1 MGRDVIA
8 ITSFRHGLYASRP
21 IQLSS
26 SHIPMSSEDEVTLQR
41 KFYADTAAKYD
52 TMQISEQDEHQF
64 ALAILSAMIEYHGIR
79 SVLDVGSG
87 TGRAL
92 RYLKSRHPGVRF
104 VGIEP
109 VEALRK
115 VGHAAGLTEHEL
127 IAGDVNALQAAYGE
141 FDLVCEFAV
150 LHHVPRPAQAV
161 GEMLRVA
168 RKAIFIS
175 DANNFGQGGGIARLI
190 KRAIAAL
197 GLWRAF
203 DYVRT
208 GGKGYHV
215 SAGDGLFYSYSV
227 YNNYRQIRA
236 ACRAVHFFNTVD
248 AAPDL
253 RHTAPHVAL
262 LGLKRQL

>member
-1 MGRDVIA
+1 
-8 ITSFRHGLYASRP
+8 
-21 IQLSS
+21 
-26 SHIPMSSEDEVTLQR
+26 MSSQDEVNLQR
-41 KFYADTAAKYD
+41 QYYADTAAKYD
-52 TMQISEQDEHQF
+52 AMQISEQDEHQF
-64 ALAILSAMIEYHGIR
+64 ALAILSAMIEFHGIK

-115 VGHAAGLTEHEL
+115 VGHQAGLSPDEL
-127 IAGDVNALQAAYGE
+127 KDGDINALAAADGE

-150 LHHVPRPAQAV
+150 LHHVPKPKQAV
-161 GEMLRVA
+161 AEMLRVA

-175 DANNFGQGGGIARLI
+175 DANNFGQGGLMSRCLKQGIN
-190 KRAIAAL
+190 AL
-197 GLWRAF
+197 GLWRVF
-203 DYVRT
+203 DWLRT

-227 YNNYRQIRA
+227 FNNYQQIRNY
-236 ACRAVHFFNTVD
+236 CQSIHYFNAIDGGPWLVCSV
-248 AAPDL
+248 
-253 RHTAPHVAL
+253 PHVAI
-262 LGLKRQL
+262 LGIKR

>member
-1 MGRDVIA
+1 M
-8 ITSFRHGLYASRP
+8 SF
-21 IQLSS
+21 Q
-26 SHIPMSSEDEVTLQR
+26 DEVNLQR
-41 KFYADTAAKYD
+41 QYYAETAAKYD
-52 TMQISEQDEHQF
+52 AMQISDQDEHQF
-64 ALAILSAMIEYHGIR
+64 ALAVLSAMIEYHGIK

-92 RYLKSRHPGVRF
+92 RYLKSRHPSVRF

-115 VGHAAGLTEHEL
+115 VGHAAGLSHDEL
-127 IAGDVNALQAAYGE
+127 QDGDINYLAAADGE

-150 LHHVPRPAQAV
+150 LHHVPKPERAV
-161 GEMLRVA
+161 AEMLRVA

-175 DANNFGQGGGIARLI
+175 DANNFGQGGLMTRCLKQTIN
-190 KRAIAAL
+190 AL

-203 DYVRT
+203 DWMRT

-227 YNNYRQIRA
+227 FNNYEQIRK
-236 ACRAVHFFNTVD
+236 ACGTVHQFNSVD
-248 AAPDL
+248 AGPNLA
-253 RHTAPHVAL
+253 RSSSHVAI
-262 LGLKRQL
+262 LGVKK

>member
-1 MGRDVIA
+1 MAYEEEIR
-8 ITSFRHGLYASRP
+8 R
-21 IQLSS
+21 
-26 SHIPMSSEDEVTLQR
+26 QR
-41 KFYADTAAKYD
+41 RYYADTAAQYD
-52 TMQISEQDEHQF
+52 AMQLAPQDEHQF

-92 RYLKSRHPGVRF
+92 RYLKPRHPGVRF

-115 VGHAAGLTEHEL
+115 VGHAAGLSEQEL
-127 IAGDVNALQAAYGE
+127 IAGDVNALQAADGE

-175 DANNFGQGGGIARLI
+175 DANNFGQGGTVARLI
-190 KRAIAAL
+190 KRTLAAL

-227 YNNYRQIRA
+227 YNDYRQIRE
-236 ACRAVHFFNTVD
+236 ACRAVHQFNTAD
-248 AAPDL
+248 AGIGL
-253 RHTAPHVAL
+253 RDSAPHVAL
-262 LGLKRQL
+262 LGLKK

>member
-1 MGRDVIA
+1 
-8 ITSFRHGLYASRP
+8 
-21 IQLSS
+21 
-26 SHIPMSSEDEVTLQR
+26 MSSEDEVNLQR
-41 KFYADTAAKYD
+41 QYYADTAAKYD
-52 TMQISEQDEHQF
+52 TMQIADQDEHQF

-92 RYLKSRHPGVRF
+92 RYLKSRHPAVRF

-115 VGHAAGLTEHEL
+115 VGHDAGLTAEEL
-127 IAGDVNALQAAYGE
+127 RDGDVNALAAADGE

-150 LHHVPRPAQAV
+150 LHHVPKPSQAV
-161 GEMLRVA
+161 AEILRVA

-175 DANNFGQGGGIARLI
+175 DANNFGQGGPAARLLKQTI
-190 KRAIAAL
+190 NAL

-203 DYVRT
+203 DWLRT
-208 GGKGYHV
+208 GGKGYHL

-227 YNNYRQIRA
+227 FNNYGQIRA
-236 ACRAVHFFNTVD
+236 ACKAVHQFNTVD
-248 AAPDL
+248 AGWSFPDS
-253 RHTAPHVAL
+253 APHVAI
-262 LGLKRQL
+262 LGIKK

>member
-1 MGRDVIA
+1 
-8 ITSFRHGLYASRP
+8 
-21 IQLSS
+21 
-26 SHIPMSSEDEVTLQR
+26 MSSEEEISLQR
-41 KFYADTAAKYD
+41 KYYADTAAKYD
-52 TMQISEQDEHQF
+52 AMQISEQDEHQF
-64 ALAILSAMIEYHGIR
+64 ALAILSAMIEYHGIK

-115 VGHAAGLTEHEL
+115 VGHAAGLSSDDL
-127 IAGDVNALQAAYGE
+127 RDGDVNALQAADGE

-150 LHHVPRPAQAV
+150 LHHVPKPSQAV
-161 GEMLRVA
+161 AEMLRVA

-175 DANNFGQGGGIARLI
+175 DANNFGQGGIVARCLKQTI
-190 KRAIAAL
+190 NAL

-203 DYVRT
+203 DWLRT

-227 YNNYRQIRA
+227 YNNFRQIRK
-236 ACRAVHFFNTVD
+236 ACRYVYQVNTTD
-248 AAPDL
+248 AGQDL
-253 RHTAPHVAL
+253 YRSSPSVTILAL
-262 LGLKRQL
+262 K

>member
-1 MGRDVIA
+1 
-8 ITSFRHGLYASRP
+8 
-21 IQLSS
+21 
-26 SHIPMSSEDEVTLQR
+26 MSSDDEVTLQR
-41 KFYADTAAKYD
+41 KYYAETAAKYD
-52 TMQISEQDEHQF
+52 AMQISDHDEHQF

-115 VGHAAGLTEHEL
+115 IGHQAGLSADEL
-127 IAGDVNALQAAYGE
+127 KDGDINSLAASDQE

-150 LHHVPRPAQAV
+150 LHHVPEPEQAV
-161 GEMLRVA
+161 AEMLRVA
-168 RKAIFIS
+168 RKAVFIS
-175 DANNFGQGGGIARLI
+175 DANNFGQGGLMSRCLKQGIN
-190 KRAIAAL
+190 AL

-203 DYVRT
+203 DWLRT

-215 SAGDGLFYSYSV
+215 SAGDGLFYSYSAF
-227 YNNYRQIRA
+227 NDYRQLRE
-236 ACRAVHFFNTVD
+236 ACRSIHHFNTVD
-248 AAPDL
+248 AGPSLA
-253 RHTAPHVAL
+253 RSAPHIAI
-262 LGLKRQL
+262 LGIKK

>member
-1 MGRDVIA
+1 
-8 ITSFRHGLYASRP
+8 
-21 IQLSS
+21 
-26 SHIPMSSEDEVTLQR
+26 MSSEEEINLQR
-41 KFYADTAAKYD
+41 KYYADTAAKYD
-52 TMQISEQDEHQF
+52 AMQISEQDEHQF
-64 ALAILSAMIEYHGIR
+64 ALAILSSMIEYHGIR
-79 SVLDVGSG
+79 SVLDIGSG

-115 VGHAAGLTEHEL
+115 VGYAAGLAEHEL
-127 IAGDVNALQAAYGE
+127 IAGDVNALQAADGE

-190 KRAIAAL
+190 KRTIAAL

-253 RHTAPHVAL
+253 PHTAPHVAL

>member
-1 MGRDVIA
+1 
-8 ITSFRHGLYASRP
+8 
-21 IQLSS
+21 
-26 SHIPMSSEDEVTLQR
+26 MSSEEEVNLQR
-41 KFYADTAAKYD
+41 KFYAETAAKYD
-52 TMQISEQDEHQF
+52 SMQISDQDEHQF

-104 VGIEP
+104 VGVEP

-115 VGHAAGLTEHEL
+115 VGHAAGLAEHEL
-127 IAGDVNALQAAYGE
+127 IAGDVNALQAADGE

-150 LHHVPRPAQAV
+150 LHHVPKPSQAV

-175 DANNFGQGGGIARLI
+175 DANNFGQGGPVARTL
-190 KRAIAAL
+190 KQAINAL
-197 GLWRAF
+197 GLWHLF
-203 DYVRT
+203 DWLRT

-227 YNNYRQIRA
+227 YNDYRQIRR
-236 ACRAVHFFNTVD
+236 ACRTVHQFNTVD
-248 AAPDL
+248 AGPNLA
-253 RHTAPHVAL
+253 RSAPHVVVF
-262 LGLKRQL
+262 GIKK

>member
-1 MGRDVIA
+1 
-8 ITSFRHGLYASRP
+8 
-21 IQLSS
+21 
-26 SHIPMSSEDEVTLQR
+26 MSSQDEVNLQR
-41 KFYADTAAKYD
+41 QYYADTAAKYD
-52 TMQISEQDEHQF
+52 AMQISDQDEHQF
-64 ALAILSAMIEYHGIR
+64 ALAILSAMIEFHGIK

-115 VGHAAGLTEHEL
+115 VGHQAGLSPDEL
-127 IAGDVNALQAAYGE
+127 KDGDINALAAADGE

-150 LHHVPRPAQAV
+150 LHHVPKPKQAV
-161 GEMLRVA
+161 AEMLRVA

-175 DANNFGQGGGIARLI
+175 DANNFGQGGLMSRCLKQGIN
-190 KRAIAAL
+190 AL
-197 GLWRAF
+197 GLWGVF
-203 DYVRT
+203 DWLRT

-227 YNNYRQIRA
+227 FNDYRQLRE
-236 ACRAVHFFNTVD
+236 ACRSVHHFNTVD
-248 AAPDL
+248 AGPSLA
-253 RHTAPHVAL
+253 RSAPHVAI
-262 LGLKRQL
+262 LGIKK